1 MLVHPVKPIYDK
13 NSEILILGTFPSVKS
28 REAEFFYAHPQN
40 RFWTVMARICGHDTP
55 KTVEEKTK
63 MILTNHFAL
72 WDVIKSCE
80 ITGSADSSI
89 RNVVPADLSEILQTA
104 KIKQIFVNGRKAEQL
119 YMKFLEKDT
128 GMKAVALPST
138 SPANAAWSE
147 DRLFEFWNKAI
158 NSAKGDYGNE

>member
-1 MLVHPVKPIYDK
+1 MLIHPVKPLYDE

-40 RFWTVMARICGHDTP
+40 RFWKVMAKICGQDTP

-89 RNVVPADLSEILQTA
+89 KNVVPADLSEILKTA

-119 YMKFLEKDT
+119 YIKFLEKDT

-147 DRLFEFWNKAI
+147 DRLYEFWNNAI
-158 NSAKGDYGNE
+158 YSAKGDYSNE